1 MRKMDFY
8 WMSNKDWYHRNEN
21 LVPVLND
28 NAPPEA
34 QESYKHYLEQ
44 CKRAQE
50 EIDAGKSMD

>member
-1 MRKMDFY
+1 MDIY